1 VKARKRK
8 RAVQARICHNKRW
21 GWGVDKV
28 VNAVATACSRFSV
41 KMAEVYAKARQER
54 MEA

>member
-8 RAVQARICHNKRW
+8 RTVQARICYNKRY
-21 GWGVDKV
+21 GWGVDRV
-28 VNAVATACSRFSV
+28 VNAVAIACSRFSV
-41 KMAEVYAKARQER
+41 KMAEVYAKARRER